1 MKSLKGEQYEKKLAM
16 LLAGVMLTGSLL
28 TGCGG
33 DSSSGDTTSDTK
45 KEASNSDE
53 TGELEGD
60 ITFWHSFTQDRD
72 LKPFKK
78 QQINLWKKIRKLILK

>member
-1 MKSLKGEQYEKKLAM
+1 MKKKLAM

-45 KEASNSDE
+45 KRHLIQMK
-53 TGELEGD
+53 LE
-60 ITFWHSFTQDRD
+60 
-72 LKPFKK
+72 
-78 QQINLWKKIRKLILK
+78 N

>member
-1 MKSLKGEQYEKKLAM
+1 MKKKLAM

-60 ITFWHSFTQDRD
+60 ITF
-72 LKPFKK
+72 
-78 QQINLWKKIRKLILK
+78 